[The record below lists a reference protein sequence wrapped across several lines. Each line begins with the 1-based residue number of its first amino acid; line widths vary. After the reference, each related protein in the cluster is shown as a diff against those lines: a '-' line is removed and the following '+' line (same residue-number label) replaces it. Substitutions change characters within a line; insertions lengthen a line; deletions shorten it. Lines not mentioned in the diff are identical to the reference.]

1 MKRLKFMILAV
12 LAGMAISC
20 SEDMLELDPLGE
32 YSETAIWQ
40 DPALAELFA
49 NGIYD
54 AMDIPYAKYM
64 QMCFTDEGHRRDN
77 SDMTNFNNCIISP
90 DNIPGWLK
98 GEGHQRIIWNELY
111 AIVRKCNILLSNID
125 KLPDDNA
132 KADGFTKKER
142 LKGEGYFLRAWTYMY
157 LTNLYG
163 GVSVVDK
170 VYTLE
175 DDFMIP
181 RDTYEDCIQFITDDC
196 DKAAALLPVTHSGDN
211 NGRATKGAAL
221 ALKSRI
227 LTYAASDLH
236 NEFAFNGYSNP
247 EYVKYT
253 TGNQRDRWVAAKNAS
268 KAVMDMNVYALYKE
282 SPAPS
287 DSIAQNFVDLFLA
300 GLNTSEDIFIRYF
313 ASRLVPYNNNIL
325 NNNNPNGYH
334 GGGNNCPLGNI
345 VDDYE
350 MKDGTRFSWD
360 NPVHAARPYQ
370 NRDPRFYASILYEGA
385 EWRQR
390 TADVYPIEPNGVI
403 SIGDKEMWDSGT
415 NSMYL
420 WGGPD
425 GRNSTVSAFEG
436 GHTGYYLRKF
446 LDPTKDG
453 QFQNISQDTPWRHIR
468 FAEILLNY
476 AEACIELGEYDEAKT
491 CLNRIR
497 KRAGMP
503 DFTETGDALRKRYRN
518 ERRIELAFEDHR
530 MWDIRR
536 WAAGPEAHAPAIGV
550 SIIYKMDPATH
561 ITAIEPTITLKEVEK
576 RTWLD
581 KAYFFPIPRS
591 EMDKNN
597 LLVQN
602 PGYE

>member
-1 MKRLKFMILAV
+1 MKRLKFIILIV
-12 LAGMAISC
+12 LTGMTISC

-32 YSETAIWQ
+32 YSETAVWQ

-64 QMCFTDEGHRRDN
+64 QMCFVDEGHRRDN
-77 SDMTNFNNCIISP
+77 SDMTNFNNCIISS

-98 GEGHQRIIWNELY
+98 GEGHPRIIWNELY

-125 KLPDDNA
+125 RLPDDNA
-132 KADGFTKKER
+132 KVDGFTKKER
-142 LKGEGYFLRAWTYMY
+142 MKGEGYFLRAWTYMY

-163 GVSVVDK
+163 GVPIVDK
-170 VYTLE
+170 VYTLD

-181 RDTYEDCIQFITDDC
+181 RDTYGDCIQFIADDC

-221 ALKSRI
+221 SLKARI
-227 LTYAASDLH
+227 LMYAASDLH
-236 NEFAFNGYSNP
+236 NTFDFGGYSNP
-247 EYVKYT
+247 EYIKYT
-253 TGNQRDRWVAAKNAS
+253 TGNQRDRWQAAKNAA
-268 KAVMDMNVYALYKE
+268 KAVIDMNVYALYKGN
-282 SPAPS
+282 PAPA
-287 DSIAQNFVDLFLA
+287 DSVAQHFVDLFLA
-300 GLNTSEDIFIRYF
+300 GLNTEEDIFIRYF
-313 ASRLVPYNNNIL
+313 TSRLVPYNNNIL

-334 GGGNNCPLGNI
+334 GGGNNCPLGNL

-360 NPVHAARPYQ
+360 NPAHAARPYQ

-390 TADVYPIEPNGVI
+390 TADVYPIEPHGII

-468 FAEILLNY
+468 FAEVLLNY

-491 CLNRIR
+491 YLNRIR

-503 DFTETGDALRKRYRN
+503 DITETGDALRKRYRN

-536 WAAGPEAHAPAIGV
+536 WAIGPEVHIPATGV
-550 SIIYKMDPATH
+550 SILYKMDPVTH

-591 EMDKNN
+591 EMDKND

-602 PGYE
+602 PGY